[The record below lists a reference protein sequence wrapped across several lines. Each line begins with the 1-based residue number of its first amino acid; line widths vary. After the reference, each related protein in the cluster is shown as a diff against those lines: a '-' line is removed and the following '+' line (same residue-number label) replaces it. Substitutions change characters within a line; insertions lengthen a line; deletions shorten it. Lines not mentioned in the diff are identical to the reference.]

1 MSRPTATTS
10 SATRSRS
17 TLAGITQL
25 HLVAAG
31 PLADE
36 INPQLAGAAV
46 FANAPASGPDDQPIT
61 THEALTNLPDGGAMV
76 WVSPLGPIPSDTAVV
91 DDRGYPPAPQL
102 GTAES

>member
-1 MSRPTATTS
+1 M
-10 SATRSRS
+10 
-17 TLAGITQL
+17 
-25 HLVAAG
+25 
-31 PLADE
+31 ADE

-102 GTAES
+102 GTAESYTPDRSSFYAQGVLPMRQPHMEGDRRADSAR